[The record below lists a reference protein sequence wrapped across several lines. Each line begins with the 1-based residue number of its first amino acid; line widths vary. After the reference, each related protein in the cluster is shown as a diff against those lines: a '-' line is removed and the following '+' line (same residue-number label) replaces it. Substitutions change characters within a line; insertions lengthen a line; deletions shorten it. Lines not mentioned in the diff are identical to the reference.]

1 MRLLA
6 LFIPLLI
13 ATPALAQDS
22 ISFGESGL
30 DDAIS
35 RALSANHDV
44 QAARARLAQSDAMS
58 LTALTP
64 LLPTASF
71 DLGVNLSPYSSRTF
85 GSPFSSLEDLEIP
98 GMEPDEDEVEDPEVY
113 WSGSAMLNLG
123 WAPDVFARQAMQH
136 KASEQDVVATRG
148 DRDALAQATA
158 VRVASTW
165 WDIAAAKE
173 RIALLEEQIAIN
185 EAVLTLTQLRFEAGE
200 SSGLDVA
207 QQRQQLAATK
217 AALPGARSML
227 RQLRAQFAVLLAAE
241 QGEQLP
247 EPDAGLPQPGP
258 RPEQPSPEQ
267 LVDARPDL
275 RSASARV
282 AAAEARRVSA
292 LLTLLPSLRL
302 NGNAGLQGIYDTGF
316 DSQWTWGAG
325 VSLSVPLFSGL
336 STHAGILQ
344 TRAARGAA
352 EQTLASAELTA
363 DSQVASAVILEE
375 ELTEQLAATDEQV
388 EAARFAFD
396 QSRERYIVGLTPY
409 SSVLLALSGLQQA
422 ELSRVQVRR
431 DLLGARISYLDATGQ
446 LALEASR

>member
-6 LFIPLLI
+6 LCAALLL

-22 ISFGESGL
+22 ISFGDAGL

-85 GSPFSSLEDLEIP
+85 GSPFSSLSDLQIP
-98 GMEPDEDEVEDPEVY
+98 GVEPEEEEEDPEVY

-136 KASEQDVVATRG
+136 KASEQDVVASRG

-173 RIALLEEQIAIN
+173 RIALLDEQININ
-185 EAVLTLTQLRFEAGE
+185 EAVLSLTQLRFEAGE

-241 QGEQLP
+241 PGEQLP
-247 EPDAGLPQPGP
+247 EPDAGLPTPGV
-258 RPEQPSPEQ
+258 RPEQPTAEQ
-267 LVDARPDL
+267 LVEARPDL

-292 LLTLLPSLRL
+292 ILTLLPSLRL
-302 NGNAGLQGIYDTGF
+302 NGNAGLQGIYDTEI

-352 EQTLASAELTA
+352 DQTLASAELTA
-363 DSQVASAVILEE
+363 DSQVSSAVILEE
-375 ELTEQLAATDEQV
+375 ELGEQLAATDEQV
-388 EAARFAFD
+388 DAARFAFD
-396 QSRERYIVGLTPY
+396 QSRERYVVGLAPY